1 MSSGIQYAHTDTTR
15 MARRVHPIGVSIF
28 SEMTRLAIEHNS
40 VNLSQGF
47 PDFPTPDWL
56 KEAARDAIARN
67 VNQYAVSHGAPR
79 LRKAI
84 ADKAEQYMGLRFDE
98 DREITVTN
106 GATEAIFDIIQALV
120 NPGDEVI
127 VFEPFYDSY
136 VPSVEIAGGTPRFV
150 TLRPPDWHFD
160 HEYLASQFNNNTRAI
175 IVNTPHNPT
184 GKVFSRDE
192 LELIADLC
200 RRYDA
205 LAITDEVY
213 EHLVYDDNRH
223 ISIATLPGMRER
235 TVTISSAA
243 KTFSIT
249 GWKVGYVLAPPD
261 LSEALRRIHQFVTF
275 CSVAPTQEAV
285 AYALETA
292 GASGYYDLL
301 LTEYTARLDKLTSFL
316 ERAGLRPIRPQGT
329 FFIMSDV
336 SGLGFETDVEFAK
349 YMTAEVGVACI
360 PPSAFYHD
368 PAEAGVLARWCFAK
382 TDATLDAA
390 GERLLRW
397 RDDQPPTADHRR

>member
-1 MSSGIQYAHTDTTR
+1 MSTGAQYAHTDITR

-28 SEMTRLAIEHNS
+28 SEMTRLAMEHQA

-47 PDFPTPDWL
+47 PDFPAPDWL

-84 ADKAEQYMGLRFDE
+84 ADKAERQMGFRLDE
-98 DREITVTN
+98 NLGITVTN

-120 NPGDEVI
+120 SPGDEVI
-127 VFEPFYDSY
+127 VFEPYYDSY
-136 VPSVEIAGGTPRFV
+136 VPSVEIAGGAPRFV
-150 TLRPPDWHFD
+150 TLRPPDWRFD
-160 HEYLASQFNNNTRAI
+160 HEHLASLFNSSTRAI

-200 RRYDA
+200 RKYDT

-223 ISIATLPGMRER
+223 ISLATLPGMRER
-235 TVTISSAA
+235 TVTINSAA

-275 CSVAPTQEAV
+275 CSVAPMQDAV
-285 AYALETA
+285 AYALETSS
-292 GASGYYDLL
+292 ASGYYDLL
-301 LTEYTARLDKLTSFL
+301 LSEYTARLDKLTAYL
-316 ERAGLRPIRPQGT
+316 EQAGLHPIRPQGT

-336 SGLGFETDVEFAK
+336 SGLGFEDDVQFAK
-349 YMTAEVGVACI
+349 YMAAEVGVACI

-368 PAEAGVLARWCFAK
+368 PSQAGVLARWCFAK
-382 TDATLDAA
+382 SDETLDAA

-397 RDDQPPTADHRR
+397 RDDRR

>member
-1 MSSGIQYAHTDTTR
+1 MSTGAQYAPTDITR

-28 SEMTRLAIEHNS
+28 SEMTRLAMEHQA

-47 PDFPTPDWL
+47 PDFPAPDWL

-84 ADKAEQYMGLRFDE
+84 ADKAEQQMGFRFDE
-98 DREITVTN
+98 NLEITVTN
-106 GATEAIFDIIQALV
+106 GATEAIFDIVQALIS
-120 NPGDEVI
+120 PGDEVI
-127 VFEPFYDSY
+127 VFEPCYDSY
-136 VPSVEIAGGTPRFV
+136 VPSIVIAGGTPRFV
-150 TLRPPDWHFD
+150 TLRSPDWRFD
-160 HEYLASQFNNNTRAI
+160 HEHLASLFNSSTRAI
-175 IVNTPHNPT
+175 VVNTPHNPT

-200 RRYDA
+200 RKYDA

-223 ISIATLPGMRER
+223 ISLATLPGMRER
-235 TVTISSAA
+235 TVTINSAA

-275 CSVAPTQEAV
+275 CSVAPMQDAV

-292 GASGYYDLL
+292 SASGYYDLL
-301 LTEYTARLDKLTSFL
+301 LSEYTARLNKLTAYL
-316 ERAGLRPIRPQGT
+316 EQAGLRPIRPQGT

-336 SGLGFETDVEFAK
+336 SGLGFEDDVAFAR
-349 YMTAEVGVACI
+349 YMAAEVGVACI

-368 PAEAGVLARWCFAK
+368 PSQAGVLARWCFAK
-382 TDATLDAA
+382 TDETLDAA

-397 RDDQPPTADHRR
+397 RDDRP